1 MKLPHPCLRCGRIA
15 RLAALF
21 IASGVLLRAQLINET
36 FTSSA
41 ANFTTSGGTWTVSS
55 GKYVLTSPVVGG
67 TGLGNRAVHN
77 TTVSGDWTL
86 TVDAST
92 TATTSAWNDFGIIFG
107 YQSSTNYYFFSSNES
122 NDAGTS
128 GILKVTNGVVSQ
140 LADITTA
147 ITAGTTYAAKIV
159 KTGNT
164 YQVYRNNVLLATATD
179 SSWPSGKVGLGT
191 LSDGATF
198 DNLVVTSP
206 AAPPGYYVDP
216 ATGSMSNPGTYA
228 QPWSTLQA
236 VFAAG
241 KTFVAGDV
249 IYLRNG
255 NHGFPVISRDNTG
268 TVTITKQSG
277 QDPIINRLDFNGAT
291 RWTVDGVKIFTSA
304 APPDPV
310 PLVHPVYPVYN
321 DTLLRITGGSSFI
334 TIKNCTIYSATN
346 AVTSTWTANDW
357 NTKAWTGVYMNGASN
372 NLTIDACTVQNVNFG
387 IHMNGDCHHLTIKN
401 SIVERLCGDGL
412 RAGCNDL
419 NIEYNIIRD
428 FYNTNGN
435 HYDIIQGF
443 ASARVVIR
451 GNQLYNLVT
460 NRTSLVTDGQ
470 AIGAFDG
477 WFDDWIVENNIV
489 ASGHWH
495 GITLLGARNCR
506 VVNNTVVKNPFSTS
520 SATPWIQIGAHKDG
534 TASSGNY
541 CRNNLTSDIS
551 TMSGT
556 TTSNNIE
563 TTAYTSHFVNYAGL
577 NLHLKSGAPSI
588 NAGTTSQ
595 APTIDFEKQA
605 RVSPY
610 DVGADEF

>member
-1 MKLPHPCLRCGRIA
+1 MNPNRSAVCRALATGLLA
-15 RLAALF
+15 FLAAPPL
-21 IASGVLLRAQLINET
+21 SAQVISET

-41 ANFTTSGGTWTVSS
+41 ANFTVSGGTWAVSN
-55 GKYVLTSPVVGG
+55 GKYVLTNPVVGG
-67 TGLGNRAVHN
+67 TGLNSRSIHN

-86 TVDAST
+86 TVDAAT
-92 TATTSAWNDFGIIFG
+92 TATSSVWNDFGIIFG
-107 YQSSTNYYFFSSNES
+107 YQNSTNYYYFSSNES

-128 GILKVTNGVVSQ
+128 GIMKVTAGTVTQ
-140 LADITTA
+140 LADITSP
-147 ITAGTTYAAKIV
+147 IVGGTTYAAKIE
-159 KTGNT
+159 KTGTT
-164 YQVYRNNVLLATATD
+164 YKVYRNNTLLATATD
-179 SSWPSGKVGLGT
+179 GTWTSGKVGLGT

-198 DNLVVTSP
+198 DNFVVNS
-206 AAPPGYYVDP
+206 ASAPPGYYVDP

-228 QPWSTLQA
+228 APWSTLQA

-241 KTFVAGDV
+241 KTFVSGDV
-249 IYLRNG
+249 IYLRSG
-255 NHGFPVISRDNTG
+255 NHGFPVITSDNTG
-268 TVTITKQSG
+268 NVTISKQSG
-277 QDPIINRLDFNGAT
+277 HDPIVNRIDFNGAT
-291 RWTVDGVKIFTSA
+291 RWVVDGVKIFTSA

-321 DTLLRITGGSSFI
+321 DSLVRITGGSSFI
-334 TIKNCTIYSATN
+334 TLKNCTVYSATSI
-346 AVTSTWTANDW
+346 TGWTANDW
-357 NTKAWTGVYMNGASN
+357 NTKAWTGIYMNGASN
-372 NLTIDACTVQNVNFG
+372 NLTIDACTVRNVNFG

-401 SIVERLCGDGL
+401 SIVENYCGDGL

-428 FYNTNGN
+428 AYATNGN

-451 GNQLYNLVT
+451 GNQLYNT
-460 NRTSLVTDGQ
+460 TSSRSLMTDAQ

-477 WFDDWIVENNIV
+477 WFDNWTVENNIV
-489 ASGHWH
+489 ANGHWH

-520 SATPWIQIGAHKDG
+520 SSTPWIQIGAHKDG
-534 TASSGNY
+534 TPSSGNY

-577 NLHLKSGAPSI
+577 NFHLKSGSTAI

-605 RVSPY
+605 RSSPY
-610 DVGADEF
+610 DVGADEL